1 MRKLF
6 DYKIILL
13 FIFSLAVFKV
23 DAQEEKY
30 ITLYVYNFTKY
41 IDWPDE
47 YKEGDF
53 IIDVLGHKSVYTGL
67 KQMLKEKN
75 RGGAQNFVV
84 NNPTEV
90 SQINEDCH
98 ILFVGHWQSKKLQ
111 AALKK
116 VGDKGTLI
124 VTEKG
129 GLLEQGSAI
138 NLIVKNQEI
147 AFEVKKS
154 NLSKYNLSY
163 SNDLTSL
170 AERVVD

>member
-41 IDWPDE
+41 IEWPDE

-53 IIDVLGHKSVYTGL
+53 VIDVLGHKSVYDGL
-67 KQMLKEKN
+67 KKMLEQKQ
-75 RGGAQNFVV
+75 RGAQNFVI
-84 NNPTEV
+84 NNPSEV
-90 SQINEDCH
+90 SEINEDCH

-111 AALKK
+111 SALEK
-116 VGDKGTLI
+116 VGDKGTLV

-138 NLIVKNQEI
+138 NLVVKNQEI
-147 AFEVKKS
+147 AFEIKKS
-154 NLSKYNLSY
+154 NISKYNLSY

>member
-1 MRKLF
+1 MKKLF
-6 DYKIILL
+6 THKILL
-13 FIFSLAVFKV
+13 LFLFSLAVLKV

-41 IDWPDE
+41 IEWPDE

-67 KQMLKEKN
+67 KKMLEQKQ
-75 RGGAQNFVV
+75 RGAQNFVV

-98 ILFVGHWQSKKLQ
+98 ILFVGHWQSNKLKD
-111 AALKK
+111 ALEK
-116 VGDKGTLI
+116 VGDKGTLV

-129 GLLEQGSAI
+129 GLLEKGAAI
-138 NLIVKNQEI
+138 NLVVKNQKI

-154 NLSKYNLSY
+154 NISKYNLTY
-163 SNDLTSL
+163 STDLTSL
-170 AERVVD
+170 AERVVE

>member
-1 MRKLF
+1 MDKVYN
-6 DYKIILL
+6 YKIILL
-13 FIFSLAVFKV
+13 FLFSLAVLKV

-30 ITLYVYNFTKY
+30 ITLYLYNFTKY
-41 IDWPDE
+41 IEWPNE

-53 IIDVLGHKSVYTGL
+53 IIDVLGHKSVYDGL
-67 KQMLKEKN
+67 KKMLEQKQ
-75 RGGAQNFVV
+75 RGAQNFVV

-116 VGDKGTLI
+116 VGKKGTLI

-147 AFEVKKS
+147 AFELKKS
-154 NLSKYNLSY
+154 NLSEYNLTY
-163 SNDLTSL
+163 STDLTSL
-170 AERVVD
+170 AERVIE

>member
-1 MRKLF
+1 MKKLLNH
-6 DYKIILL
+6 KIILL
-13 FIFSLAVFKV
+13 LLFSLVVLKV

-30 ITLYVYNFTKY
+30 ITLYIYNFTKY
-41 IDWPDE
+41 IEWPDE

-53 IIDVLGHKSVYTGL
+53 IIDVLGHQSVYDRL
-67 KQMLKEKN
+67 KPMLTEKQ
-75 RGGAQNFVV
+75 RGSQNFVV

-90 SQINEDCH
+90 SEINEDCH
-98 ILFVGHWQSKKLQ
+98 ILFVGHWQSEKFQ
-111 AALKK
+111 NALEK
-116 VGDKGTLI
+116 VGDKGTLV
-124 VTEKG
+124 VTEKD

-138 NLIVKNQEI
+138 NLVVKNQEI

-154 NLSKYNLSY
+154 NISKYNLSY

>member
-1 MRKLF
+1 MKKLF
-6 DYKIILL
+6 NHKIILL
-13 FIFSLAVFKV
+13 LVFSLAVLKV

-30 ITLYVYNFTKY
+30 ITLYIYNFTKY
-41 IDWPDE
+41 IEWPDE

-53 IIDVLGHKSVYTGL
+53 VIDVLGHKSVYDRL
-67 KQMLKEKN
+67 KPMLEEKQ
-75 RGGAQNFVV
+75 RGGQNFVV

-90 SQINEDCH
+90 SEIHEDCH
-98 ILFVGHWQSKKLQ
+98 ILFVGHWQSEKLQ
-111 AALKK
+111 RALEK
-116 VGDKGTLI
+116 VGDAGTLV

-138 NLIVKNQEI
+138 NLVVKNQEI
-147 AFEVKKS
+147 AFELKKS
-154 NLSKYNLSY
+154 NISRYNLSY

>member
-1 MRKLF
+1 MNKFLN
-6 DYKIILL
+6 YKIVLL
-13 FIFSLAVFKV
+13 FVFFLAFYKV

-30 ITLYVYNFTKY
+30 ITLYLYNFTKY
-41 IDWPDE
+41 IEWPDE

-53 IIDVLGHKSVYTGL
+53 VIDILGHKSVYERL
-67 KQMLKEKN
+67 KPMLEEKQ
-75 RGGAQNFVV
+75 RGSQNFVV
-84 NNPTEV
+84 NNPTEISAV
-90 SQINEDCH
+90 NEDCH
-98 ILFVGHWQSKKLQ
+98 ILFVGHWQSKKLE
-111 AALKK
+111 AALEKI
-116 VGDKGTLI
+116 GDKGTLV

-138 NLIVKNQEI
+138 NLVVKNKKI

-154 NLSKYNLSY
+154 NLSKYGLSY